1 LRIINKYLLARSAKL
16 DSPEHIRMSV
26 RDSLSLTRD
35 GLSLT
40 DMKLI
45 HCPGDAPK
53 EVFMPWAVID
63 GFA

>member
-1 LRIINKYLLARSAKL
+1 MSLRDN
-16 DSPEHIRMSV
+16 
-26 RDSLSLTRD
+26 LSLTRD

-53 EVFMPWAVID
+53 EVFMPWTVID